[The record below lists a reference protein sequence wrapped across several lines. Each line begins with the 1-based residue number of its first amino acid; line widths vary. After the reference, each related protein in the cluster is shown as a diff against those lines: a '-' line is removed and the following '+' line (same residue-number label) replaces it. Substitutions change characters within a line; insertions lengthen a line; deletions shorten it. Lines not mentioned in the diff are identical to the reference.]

1 QASASSDAGGNSRDG
16 SAQSEGS
23 SRTRGRGT
31 RPSISGRRRR
41 PGRAVTLVTR
51 AATFVQ
57 KKEAAMKRI
66 SAAACVLSIALSGVA
81 YAHGDAPHV
90 QGVVV
95 SATASSLVLK
105 TKAGTQTLIVDSSTK
120 VMRGKKK

>member
-1 QASASSDAGGNSRDG
+1 
-16 SAQSEGS
+16 
-23 SRTRGRGT
+23 
-31 RPSISGRRRR
+31 
-41 PGRAVTLVTR
+41 
-51 AATFVQ
+51 
-57 KKEAAMKRI
+57 MKRI

-120 VMRGKKK
+120 VMRGKKKAALADVKAGDRVVVHSMKHGDQLMAEEIDLSTTTAKKTP